1 MKTYQKIAAIA
12 FKYPSEFRVYYG
24 LEADFVVLLL
34 VGKINK
40 KRQSADVVKAQD
52 DWDDFR
58 SDINAAERFWIEY
71 LQSQRKE

>member
-1 MKTYQKIAAIA
+1 M
-12 FKYPSEFRVYYG
+12 
-24 LEADFVVLLL
+24 VLLL

-40 KRQSADVVKAQD
+40 KRQSADIVKAQD